1 MYDILI
7 IGSGAAGLSAAVYA
21 SREMLKFAV
30 IEKIFMGTGQIA
42 ESEQVDNYPGLYAL
56 SGYEIGEKLR
66 EHAVALGTEFINGD
80 VAGIIPV
87 ENYYQLKLTNG
98 KTFDTKT
105 IVFAAGAAHRKLGI
119 KGEDEFT
126 GRGVAYC
133 AVCDAAFYRDK
144 NVAVV
149 GGGDSAL
156 GEAMLL
162 SKFAQKVYL
171 IHRSESFKANK
182 LIQKRIK
189 NVPNVEIILNTQ
201 VLEIIGD
208 KKVEK
213 IKISQEN
220 SEKEISLDGVF
231 VAIGSKPNSELL
243 ANLVELDKGG
253 YVVAD
258 EDGVTS
264 AKGIFAAGDVRTKKL
279 RQVITA
285 ASDGANCVISA
296 EEYLSNLN

>member
-56 SGYEIGEKLR
+56 SGFEIGEKLR

-80 VAGIIPV
+80 VSEIIPI

-105 IVFAAGAAHRKLGI
+105 IVFASGAAHRKLGI

-133 AVCDAAFYRDK
+133 AVCDAAFYRGK
-144 NVAVV
+144 TVAVV

-162 SKFAQKVYL
+162 SKFAEKVYL
-171 IHRSESFKANK
+171 IHRSENFKANK
-182 LIQKRIK
+182 LIQERLK
-189 NVPNVEIILNTQ
+189 NVPNVEIILNTR
-201 VLEIIGD
+201 VLEIMGD
-208 KKVEK
+208 KNVEK

-258 EDGVTS
+258 EDGITS

-296 EEYLSNLN
+296 EEYLNN

>member
-144 NVAVV
+144 TVAVV

-182 LIQKRIK
+182 LIQERIK

-296 EEYLSNLN
+296 EEYLSHC

>member
-144 NVAVV
+144 TVAVV

-182 LIQKRIK
+182 LIQERIK

-220 SEKEISLDGVF
+220 SGKEISLDGVF

-296 EEYLSNLN
+296 EEYLSHC

>member
-80 VAGIIPV
+80 VAEIIPV

-144 NVAVV
+144 TVAVV

-182 LIQKRIK
+182 LIQERIK

-296 EEYLSNLN
+296 EEYLSHC